1 LNCELY
7 WDKTGRPIFKFKNY
21 LANYIKSIDPNFQVN
36 GIAEALYVT
45 SYYLPTKNKYDTC
58 SAGALIH
65 TNTPGAAFE
74 IKRILQD
81 RKVSEMFP
89 GIKHLIS

>member
-1 LNCELY
+1 MNCALY

-21 LANYIKSIDPNFQVN
+21 LVNYIKSIDPNFQVN

-45 SYYLPTKNKYDTC
+45 SYLPNNEYDTC

-65 TNTPGAAFE
+65 TNTPEAAFE

-81 RKVSEMFP
+81 RNVSEMFP

>member
-1 LNCELY
+1 MNCALY

-21 LANYIKSIDPNFQVN
+21 LVNYIKSIDPNFQVN

-45 SYYLPTKNKYDTC
+45 SYYSPKNKYDTC

-65 TNTPGAAFE
+65 TNTPEAAFE